1 MSLSYQARTRI
12 KRIFTVITVVLTV
25 CVVAWLCWLVWLDR
39 FVVYDR
45 VAGVRLDFS
54 QEDFQSGVP
63 VRLPPAREPVRLVY
77 QDQDLDGNTPAQ
89 TKPIT
94 GYYISLDDLKINSK
108 TGKSN
113 IEAVRAQLEGL
124 PEGSAVLLD
133 VKNHLGAF
141 YYSTMVGE
149 KHADNVAT
157 EEFNSLIEYLTGGEF
172 YVIARLPAFRDR
184 HFGLN
189 NIPSGLS
196 YEGGGG
202 ALWLDK
208 GNAFWLNPTKE
219 KPLSYLISITK
230 ELKNMGFSEVV
241 FTDFCFPEADNLVF
255 SGDREEAIANAAATL
270 VTACAGSGFWVS
282 FTGDAAFPLPQG
294 NSRLYLENIAAADV
308 QTVAEQVAT
317 DDPAMHVLFYAAS
330 NDTRYDSYSVLR
342 PLENAQ

>member
-12 KRIFTVITVVLTV
+12 KRIFTVVTVVLTV
-25 CVVAWLCWLVWLDR
+25 CVVAWLCWLIWLDR

-45 VAGVRLDFS
+45 FTGVRFDFS
-54 QEDFQSGVP
+54 QGEFQNGVP

-77 QDQDLDGNTPAQ
+77 QDKDTGSNIPAQ
-89 TKPIT
+89 TKPIA
-94 GYYISLDDLKINSK
+94 GYYIDLDDLKINNK

-113 IEAVRAQLEGL
+113 IEAVRAQLERL

-141 YYSTMVGE
+141 HYSTMVGE
-149 KHADNVAT
+149 KHADNVDT
-157 EEFNSLIEYLTGGEF
+157 EEINSLIEYLTGGDF
-172 YVIARLPAFRDR
+172 HVIARLPAFRDR
-184 HFGLN
+184 YFGLN
-189 NIPSGLS
+189 NISSGLS

-202 ALWLDK
+202 ALWLDQ

-230 ELKNMGFSEVV
+230 ELKNMGFDEVV

-255 SGDREEAIANAAATL
+255 SGDREEAISNAAATL

-282 FTGDAAFPLPQG
+282 FTGDTDFPLPQG
-294 NSRLYLENIAAADV
+294 NSRLYLENVAAADV
-308 QTVAEQVAT
+308 QTIAEQVAT
-317 DDPAMHVLFYAAS
+317 DDPNLHVLFYAAS
-330 NDTRYDSYSVLR
+330 NDTRYDEYSVLR